1 MKIKLTKGQMESFS
15 LLHANI
21 VNALM
26 YAEDL
31 LSYREIHFR
40 ESMPPI
46 VTKLRWL
53 KSALELKIPEDKRAI
68 AQGFDMLKFD
78 EMLRLMSHMNEE
90 QFSKL
95 EKYANEITAHQ

>member
-1 MKIKLTKGQMESFS
+1 MKIKLTQGQMESFS

-53 KSALELKIPEDKRAI
+53 KSALELKIPEDKRSLARS
-68 AQGFDMLKFD
+68 FDMLKFD
-78 EMLRLMSHMNEE
+78 EMSRLMSHMDEE

-95 EKYANEITAHQ
+95 EKYANEIITHK